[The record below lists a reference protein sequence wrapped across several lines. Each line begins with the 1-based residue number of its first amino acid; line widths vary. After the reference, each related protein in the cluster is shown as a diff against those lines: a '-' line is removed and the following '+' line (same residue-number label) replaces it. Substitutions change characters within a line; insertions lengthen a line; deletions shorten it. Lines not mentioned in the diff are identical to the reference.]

1 MLTDKDLERAWAT
14 IEPMVKAQGLK
25 STIGDMEVCST
36 CHLGP
41 YISLNINTHLMFF
54 LIHQHAAAI
63 EIQYHTK
70 PSLAVIEAAIIIRAL
85 MMLHF
90 YPIHAVASKVAKR
103 D

>member
-1 MLTDKDLERAWAT
+1 MLTDKDLERAWAL
-14 IEPMVKAQGLK
+14 IEPTVKAQGLK
-25 STIGDMEVCST
+25 STISDMEVCST

-41 YISLNINTHLMFF
+41 YISLNINGHLMFF
-54 LIHQHAAAI
+54 VIHHNAAAI
-63 EIQYHTK
+63 EIQYHAK
-70 PSLAVIEAAIIIRAL
+70 PSLPVVESAIIIRAL

>member
-1 MLTDKDLERAWAT
+1 
-14 IEPMVKAQGLK
+14 
-25 STIGDMEVCST
+25 
-36 CHLGP
+36 
-41 YISLNINTHLMFF
+41 MFF